1 MDKIKYKIT
10 KHISYT
16 FTEEVYAKS
25 SDEAL
30 DIASE
35 QMVSNLPVFDYDV
48 LDITAEPIFENI
60 EGIPS

>member
-35 QMVSNLPVFDYDV
+35 YMV
-48 LDITAEPIFENI
+48 
-60 EGIPS
+60 GIYRYSTMKYLT